1 MIDSILKHKQ
11 LTFIVLMMLYYVVKV
26 DLVKGLFY
34 DIKERFDFKN
44 MGKIIK
50 KTDTSDNVSNDLE
63 CNLFSPTAS
72 GASNSI
78 TTSSGI
84 GGETTSSKKCTN
96 NPFDGDKEDVFCN
109 KKQLYDDED
118 KKRYM
123 CSKNTR
129 LSNDVLKPSHAVPY
143 NFSNSNNNNI
153 LYTINPMYTN
163 SKLKYE
169 TKIAGDVIASNT
181 KVLHTN
187 FDKNIESYKIGN
199 KISTILNNKDASY
212 NGKFKNICFVK
223 EPLTFQ
229 RTLKLF
235 SRLKN
240 NEIVM
245 NWNIPLLPTGFFP
258 KSLIFMFNKNKK
270 TLTIDNSEIH
280 KLEISKKSCS
290 FKDTN
295 ELFKIDSIL
304 FDNRISYFLTID
316 IESLF
321 PNDRK
326 GKPQPILFNAQV
338 LFLFDYYN
346 NKQQLEECYMESNI
360 SNIDTNKIY
369 KKLIKKF
376 V

>member
-1 MIDSILKHKQ
+1 
-11 LTFIVLMMLYYVVKV
+11 
-26 DLVKGLFY
+26 
-34 DIKERFDFKN
+34 
-44 MGKIIK
+44 
-50 KTDTSDNVSNDLE
+50 
-63 CNLFSPTAS
+63 
-72 GASNSI
+72 
-78 TTSSGI
+78 
-84 GGETTSSKKCTN
+84 
-96 NPFDGDKEDVFCN
+96 
-109 KKQLYDDED
+109 
-118 KKRYM
+118 M

-169 TKIAGDVIASNT
+169 TKIAGDVVASNT

-304 FDNRISYFLTID
+304 FDNRISYFLTIE
-316 IESLF
+316 IETMF